1 MGRGGNKDNLARLA
15 ALSTG
20 GALGRLIRAVET
32 FGFHF
37 AMPQNSDVH
46 PSQFR
51 SGSGPSGN
59 DRGQRAD
66 PSSSTWLRQQPAAPP
81 LRVRTV

>member
-1 MGRGGNKDNLARLA
+1 
-15 ALSTG
+15 
-20 GALGRLIRAVET
+20 
-32 FGFHF
+32 
-37 AMPQNSDVH
+37 MPQNSDVH

>member
-37 AMPQNSDVH
+37 AISDVH
-46 PSQFR
+46 RSQFC

-66 PSSSTWLRQQPAAPP
+66 PSSSTWLRQQPAAPS